1 VVQSSKTTIR
11 VTEPV
16 SSAIHVT
23 DCHDCS
29 VHAKAQQLRLH
40 ESTDLKCHV
49 DLVAGAILEDC
60 TRLLFVSNNVDV
72 KDFNWLRT
80 GIPSPNFR
88 IEPPIVTK
96 KESGELP
103 SNNCNASAPRETSAL
118 SDVPGESVIKADP
131 MPKAPTPSRGEEKH
145 NLNTASQSDN
155 EDDDD
160 DDEL

>member
-40 ESTDLKCHV
+40 ESTDLECHV

-60 TRLLFVSNNVDV
+60 TRVVFVSNNVDV

-80 GIPSPNFR
+80 GIPSPNFC
-88 IEPPIVTK
+88 IEPPIATN

-103 SNNCNASAPRETSAL
+103 SNNCNFSAP
-118 SDVPGESVIKADP
+118 SDVSEKSVIEEDP

-145 NLNTASQSDN
+145 NLDIAPQSAN

-160 DDEL
+160 DEL

>member
-11 VTEPV
+11 VTKPV

-40 ESTDLKCHV
+40 ESTDLECHV

-60 TRLLFVSNNVDV
+60 TRVVFVSNNVDV

-80 GIPSPNFR
+80 GIPSPNFC
-88 IEPPIVTK
+88 IEPPIATNE
-96 KESGELP
+96 ESGELP
-103 SNNCNASAPRETSAL
+103 SNNCNSSAPGETAAL
-118 SDVPGESVIKADP
+118 SDVSEKSGVKEDP
-131 MPKAPTPSRGEEKH
+131 TPKAPTPSLGEEKH
-145 NLNTASQSDN
+145 NLNIAPQSN
-155 EDDDD
+155 NQDD